1 MASREE
7 LEALRELAV
16 KRHRAAS
23 QKVSRLKR
31 NKGVDVSGT
40 RNDPRTV
47 DPERFK
53 RMNSIQ
59 LGAHIARLDKFV
71 SRETQFAAGARGK
84 ILSGDLWQRNRQLQ
98 AHVNKQRERKFESI
112 KDIHIPSFG
121 TVVVNGKSVP
131 ATVENMQAMKPI
143 HPVTGNPSSRA
154 PHLPVNISSKSIPSD
169 KQLRKA
175 NKELEAKASAEY
187 NDRLVRRDRKIT
199 SKFLSTIAKVNSSK
213 ELKEIRNIYKGLT
226 PGQFEFMWNYT
237 KFSDISSFDY
247 EIAKS
252 KLHDPKSLSQFDAAF
267 DTQIREMNKIIKEVK
282 NLAL

>member
-31 NKGVDVSGT
+31 KKGVDVAGK
-40 RNDPRTV
+40 REDPRTV

-71 SRETQFAAGARGK
+71 SRETQFAAGPRGA
-84 ILSGDLWQRNRQLQ
+84 LLTGQLLAQNQRLQAAINRQRDKNFD
-98 AHVNKQRERKFESI
+98 AV

-121 TVVVNGKSVP
+121 TKTVNGKSVP
-131 ATVENMQAMKPI
+131 ITAEMQAAMKPV

-154 PHLPVNISSKSIPSD
+154 PHIHINIGPKSFAND
-169 KQLRKA
+169 KQLRKS
-175 NKELEAKASAEY
+175 NKELEA
-187 NDRLVRRDRKIT
+187 RLISEAQMIEKRDRKIMST
-199 SKFLSTIAKVNSSK
+199 FMKTIAKINRSP
-213 ELKEIRNIYKGLT
+213 ELKEVRSIYKDLT